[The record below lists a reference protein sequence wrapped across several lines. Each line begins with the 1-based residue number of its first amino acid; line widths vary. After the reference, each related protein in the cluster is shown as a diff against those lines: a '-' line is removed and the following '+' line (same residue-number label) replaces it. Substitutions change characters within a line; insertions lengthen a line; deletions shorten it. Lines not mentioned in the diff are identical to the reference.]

1 MNIPDRIITSKFDR
15 RVWRLGGLHE
25 KLAQKYPMLID
36 ADDLRLARN
45 QFASGSHF
53 TEWIAAIEL
62 YKRYGYKSLIEKYEF
77 SGHPKKAEVL
87 KKLGVEIKR
96 FSHCQY
102 PDLLVYDA
110 AGNWEFVEV
119 KSKSDSL
126 SENQKEYF
134 PKIERLFG
142 KRIKI
147 LRLLET

>member
-1 MNIPDRIITSKFDR
+1 MNIPDRIIISKFDR
-15 RVWRLGGLHE
+15 RVWRQGVLHE
-25 KLAQKYPMLID
+25 KLALKYPMLID

-45 QFASGSHF
+45 QFGSGSHF
-53 TEWIAAIEL
+53 TEWMAAIEL

-96 FSHCQY
+96 FKHCQY

-126 SENQKEYF
+126 SDNQKEYF
-134 PKIERLFG
+134 PQIERLFG
-142 KRIKI
+142 KHIKI

>member
-1 MNIPDRIITSKFDR
+1 MNIPDRIIISKFDR

-25 KLAQKYPMLID
+25 KLALKYPMLID

-45 QFASGSHF
+45 QFPSGSHF
-53 TEWIAAIEL
+53 TEWMAAIEL

-96 FSHCQY
+96 FKHCQY

-110 AGNWEFVEV
+110 AGNWEFVEI
-119 KSKSDSL
+119 KSRKDSL
-126 SENQKEYF
+126 SSNQLAYF
-134 PKIERLFG
+134 PRIERLFG
-142 KRIKI
+142 KSIKI
-147 LRLLET
+147 LKLLET